1 MYLRKSVSTRKGKKY
16 EYYFIV
22 EGYRENGKVKQRTIA
37 KLGELSPAEVSSI
50 KLALSGKAIASYD
63 DIELEKSYEYGA
75 SRILNDLW
83 NQIGLDKLID
93 KKVNHRIKMMVI
105 NRLIDPKS
113 KNSLIDWYEGSY
125 FSTVENSKRVA
136 SKELYRAMDYLENN
150 KREIEEKL
158 IKLNFKEND
167 LDTLFYDI
175 TSSYF
180 DGNKCDIASFGYSR
194 DHRADK
200 KQIVISLVVNKDA
213 MPVCVEI
220 LKGNTSDKSTVKEK
234 IEELSNRFE
243 LKEKVIVADR
253 GMITAA
259 NIEEINNN
267 NFKYILCMNNTKEAK
282 AAIETALKS
291 KFNEFDDTLS
301 ANEVVSGDIRYI
313 VCFSKYKDNI
323 DKLSRQDRIEKT
335 KKELQKINKSISD
348 GNLKD
353 HHKILVRAD
362 KIISK
367 NKVKKFFEITELEDG
382 KFDYKINNDKLNKV
396 AKYDGLFV
404 ITTTYKNGDCFD
416 ILSQYKNL
424 RKIEKAFH
432 HIKNYIELRPIYHYK
447 ENRVKAHVF
456 ICFLSY
462 LLLQTLERKLKDIDS
477 GYSASKFIEKAK
489 KISMATITVRDEKLT
504 RISSLDKKFQTLI
517 DIVCKSKFSKYKV
530 L

>member
-1 MYLRKSVSTRKGKKY
+1 MYLRKSISKSNGKKY

-37 KLGELSPAEVSSI
+37 KLGKLSPSEASTI

-63 DIELEKSYEYGA
+63 DVQLESSYEYGA

-83 NQIGLDKLID
+83 NQIGLDKLLD
-93 KKVNHRIKMMVI
+93 EKLNHRIKMMVI

-125 FSTVENSKRVA
+125 FATVENSKSIA
-136 SKELYRAMDYLENN
+136 SKQLYRAMDYLEEN
-150 KREIEEKL
+150 KKSIEEKL
-158 IKLNFKEND
+158 IKMNFKDED

-180 DGNKCDIASFGYSR
+180 DGNKCEIANFGYSR
-194 DHRADK
+194 DHRSDK

-220 LKGNTSDKSTVKEK
+220 LKGNTADKSTVKEK
-234 IEELSNRFE
+234 IEELNNRFE

-253 GMITAA
+253 GMITAG
-259 NIEEINNN
+259 NIDEINNN

-282 AAIETALKS
+282 KAIESAQKLEFAK
-291 KFNEFDDTLS
+291 FDDTLS
-301 ANEVVSGDIRYI
+301 AAEVVDGDIRYI
-313 VCFSKYKDNI
+313 VCFSNYKDDI
-323 DKLSRQDRIEKT
+323 DKLSRKDRIERT
-335 KKELQKINKSISD
+335 KKSLQKINKSITD
-348 GNLKD
+348 GRLKD
-353 HHKILVRAD
+353 HHKILIKAN
-362 KIISK
+362 KIIAK

-382 KFDYKINNDKLNKV
+382 KFDYRINNDNLEET

-404 ITTTYKNGDCFD
+404 ITTTYSKGDPFD

-432 HIKNYIELRPIYHYK
+432 HMKNYIELRPIYHYK
-447 ENRVKAHVF
+447 EQRVKAHVF

-462 LLLQTLERKLKDIDS
+462 LLLQTLENKLKAIDS
-477 GYSASKFIEKAK
+477 EYSANKFIEKTK
-489 KISMATITVRDEKLT
+489 KISMAAIKVGEENIT
-504 RISSLDKKFQTLI
+504 RISSVDKQLQKLI
-517 DIVCKSKFSKYKV
+517 DTVCDSEFSKT
-530 L
+530 